1 MARKEPDLRFSICDF
16 QFSHED
22 AKAQSRPDINKE
34 QNDFSG
40 LRVLVAKNI
49 GNRKSKIINHKSA
62 CAFVAALVCVLAMGG
77 CKDKQKEQAL
87 AEAQEAQASLVKVR
101 AELAKTKREL
111 ADLKV
116 ELTAVKEDR
125 DALQAQVKQL
135 TEERGGVLAEAQKTQ
150 ETVKSLAAQSSQQ
163 ALSAG
168 ALQNEIKQ
176 LRSLVESQQAIVTEK
191 QALID
196 ELQKTIEQ
204 LHAAIGERLTGGQ
217 GGTEPNGPA
226 AP

>member
-22 AKAQSRPDINKE
+22 AKTQSQPDLSDRS
-34 QNDFSG
+34 DF
-40 LRVLVAKNI
+40 VAKKI

-62 CAFVAALVCVLAMGG
+62 CAFVAALVSVLALGG

-125 DALQAQVKQL
+125 DALQAQIKQL
-135 TEERGGVLAEAQKTQ
+135 VEERGGVLAEAQKTQ
-150 ETVKSLAAQSSQQ
+150 ETVKSLAAQSNQQ
-163 ALSAG
+163 ALSVG
-168 ALQNEIKQ
+168 TLQNEIKQ
-176 LRSLVESQQAIVTEK
+176 LRALVESQQAIVTEK

-204 LHAAIGERLTGGQ
+204 LHAAMGERITGP
-217 GGTEPNGPA
+217 GGTAEPNGPA
-226 AP
+226 PP